1 MSTNDDYNKFLYT
14 FTKNV
19 LNSDKSIRW
28 VGIIDRNG
36 IIINEHY
43 REGLKPLL
51 TKEENQE
58 SAINTIAVK
67 EKKKQYGNRRNK
79 SICFRDVILCCSPDG
94 NRWRLFGLVVDT
106 REEDNC
112 IGITWWHYSFCI
124 WHNSYSFNQPILEE
138 SMLHMAESLFY
149 HL

>member
-19 LNSDKSIRW
+19 LNSNKSIRW

-58 SAINTIAVK
+58 SAINTIARHK
-67 EKKKQYGNRRNK
+67 TKKNMKQK
-79 SICFRDVILCCSPDG
+79 
-94 NRWRLFGLVVDT
+94 
-106 REEDNC
+106 
-112 IGITWWHYSFCI
+112 
-124 WHNSYSFNQPILEE
+124 
-138 SMLHMAESLFY
+138 
-149 HL
+149 